1 MLRKF
6 LGDDTG
12 SVAVE
17 MAIVG
22 PLFIVLMLTIIEMTL
37 TLVTQ
42 SVLDGAARE
51 ATRLLRT
58 GQLTAGSTNQQAALF
73 QRVLC
78 DNLGTLVSDTS
89 CATNVVFDVEPVS
102 SFGGTAFQH
111 DPPCT
116 QSASGGGSGVAC
128 PFNLGSGGQIVGV
141 QVRYWRHF
149 IVPWVGE
156 CLSGH
161 CWTGR
166 SSAQGSSPGTGMML
180 QTAVAVFRN

>member
-58 GQLTAGSTNQQAALF
+58 GQLTAGSTN
-73 QRVLC
+73 R
-78 DNLGTLVSDTS
+78 TR
-89 CATNVVFDVEPVS
+89 
-102 SFGGTAFQH
+102 
-111 DPPCT
+111 
-116 QSASGGGSGVAC
+116 SGGKRG
-128 PFNLGSGGQIVGV
+128 LH
-141 QVRYWRHF
+141 RYV
-149 IVPWVGE
+149 I
-156 CLSGH
+156 
-161 CWTGR
+161 
-166 SSAQGSSPGTGMML
+166 
-180 QTAVAVFRN
+180 